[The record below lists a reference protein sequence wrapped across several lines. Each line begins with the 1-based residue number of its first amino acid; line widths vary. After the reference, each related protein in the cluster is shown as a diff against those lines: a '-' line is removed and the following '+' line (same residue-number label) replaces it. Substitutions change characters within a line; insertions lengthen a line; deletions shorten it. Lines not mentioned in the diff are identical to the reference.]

1 MRPVQLF
8 AGLTALCA
16 GMVALPAAAQ
26 AKPMTTW
33 TVKIQNLTPPGSQ
46 PLSPPVVVVHSPSVH
61 VWQLG
66 RFASRGVAAVAEDGD
81 APTLIKEIS
90 KRPGVR
96 DAFAPASAPIAPGQS
111 ATFQVKVRPGDRIS
125 VVSMLVNTNDGF
137 TGVDAL
143 RPRPGSI
150 RTMAYD
156 AGSEKNLETKA
167 TIPGPCCGNPMVR
180 APERRPISK
189 HKGIMACGDLDRE
202 TYGWTGPVAK
212 LTFAN

>member
-16 GMVALPAAAQ
+16 CMAALPSAAQ

-33 TVKIQNLTPPGSQ
+33 TVKIQNLTPSGSQ
-46 PLSPPVVVVHSPSVH
+46 PLSPPVVIVHSPSVH
-61 VWQLG
+61 VWQMG

-81 APTLIKEIS
+81 APRLIKEVS

-96 DAFAPASAPIAPGQS
+96 DAFAAASAPIAPGKTG
-111 ATFQVKVRPGDRIS
+111 TFKVKVRPGDRIS
-125 VVSMLVNTNDGF
+125 IVSMLVNTNDGF

-143 RPRPGSI
+143 RPRSGSI

-167 TIPGPCCGNPMVR
+167 TIPGPCCNNPMVR
-180 APERRPISK
+180 APEKRLISK

-202 TYGWTGPVAK
+202 TYGWTGQVAR
-212 LTFAN
+212 LTFTR